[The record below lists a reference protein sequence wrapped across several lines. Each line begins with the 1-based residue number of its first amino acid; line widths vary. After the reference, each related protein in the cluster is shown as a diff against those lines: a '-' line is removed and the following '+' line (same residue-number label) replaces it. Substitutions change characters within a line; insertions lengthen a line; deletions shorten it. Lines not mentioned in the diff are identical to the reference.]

1 MVFIQNYTVDPHSRR
16 LLVVK
21 ASLKLQVR
29 GVGVYLDTLSLNLW
43 KLMVFS
49 LILSGVVRRG

>member
-21 ASLKLQVR
+21 VFLKLQVR
-29 GVGVYLDTLSLNLW
+29 GVGGFLIPEPVETNGF
-43 KLMVFS
+43 FS
-49 LILSGVVRRG
+49 HILSGMVRRG